1 MKAINFTEQELDHL
15 QRYYQI
21 ELVEAEKDVESI
33 KTILSKLVESK
44 PVKTEVITEKKQ
56 GKRGQKPDVII
67 EGKPVQEV
75 KRGRKPKVKVEETIK
90 KKRKPRKEK
99 VKPVLEETPVP
110 ESILPTIVSKP
121 DKPIIPKKSF
131 KKRKQFKRRGVILT
145 PMGKPLPKKAAETEL
160 PPADQLKDN
169 SE

>member
-33 KTILSKLVESK
+33 KTILSKLIESK

-67 EGKPVQEV
+67 EEKPVQEV

-90 KKRKPRKEK
+90 KKRRHRNAKIFEMSLLAPC
-99 VKPVLEETPVP
+99 
-110 ESILPTIVSKP
+110 ILLYS
-121 DKPIIPKKSF
+121 
-131 KKRKQFKRRGVILT
+131 
-145 PMGKPLPKKAAETEL
+145 
-160 PPADQLKDN
+160 
-169 SE
+169 